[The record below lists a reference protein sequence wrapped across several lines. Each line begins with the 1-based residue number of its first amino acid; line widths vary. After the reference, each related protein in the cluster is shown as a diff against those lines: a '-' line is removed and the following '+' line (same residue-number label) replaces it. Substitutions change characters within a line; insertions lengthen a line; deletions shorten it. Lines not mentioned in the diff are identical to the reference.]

1 MALRLYKTNM
11 KENIVKI
18 PADEKLRILQITDMQ
33 IIDASQCRRPDRLTP
48 ERLVDWSPLC
58 VEKNCYSHIKD
69 LVTQTCP
76 HLILV
81 TGDIVYGEFDDS
93 GRILREFVDFM
104 GDLNIPWAPVFGNHD
119 KESRIG
125 IREICEIYQAAKNCL
140 FRTETQDFED
150 GESNYAVKIYRE
162 NKLIEMVY
170 MLDTK
175 GCTNATDPA
184 LKRPR
189 GITEG
194 QMSFVEQKAD
204 EAKAEA
210 GKTVPAIVAYHIPTE
225 EFFDA
230 FAEKGYPVAEG
241 IVIGVTVPAHKGD
254 FGAFYEKGFKIASSP
269 ENFAERL
276 VGCGVNGVFVGHE
289 HNTNTSV
296 TWKNIRW
303 TFGLKCGTYD
313 YHTNGSLGGTLI
325 EIEDGNLTVR
335 HVPTLVGY

>member
-1 MALRLYKTNM
+1 M

-33 IIDASQCRRPDRLTP
+33 IIDASQCRRPDRLSP
-48 ERLVDWSPLC
+48 KAMEAWSPLC

-69 LVTQTCP
+69 LVTQTAP
-76 HLILV
+76 HLIIV

-93 GRILREFVDFM
+93 GRILHEFVEFM
-104 GDLNIPWAPVFGNHD
+104 EKLNIPWAPVFGNHD

-125 IREICEIYQAAKNCL
+125 IDAICEIYENAPNCL
-140 FRTETQDFED
+140 FQTETQDFED
-150 GESNYAVKIYRE
+150 GESNYAVKVYRGE
-162 NKLIEMVY
+162 ELVEMVY

-175 GCTNATDPA
+175 GCTSATEQSI
-184 LKRPR
+184 RRQR

-194 QMSFVEQKAD
+194 QCRFIEQKA
-204 EAKAEA
+204 EKAKAEA

-241 IVIGVTVPAHKGD
+241 IVIGVTVPAHEGD
-254 FGAFYEKGFKIASSP
+254 FGAFYEKDFKIASSP

-296 TWKNIRW
+296 MWKGIRW